1 MRNGK
6 FPGDFRI
13 ILILLVL
20 CCFSCNKDEDYP
32 HYPGRWM
39 TTKGVPA
46 SGGFTIVR
54 YYLELSENGFTESF
68 VDYNQKPDINY
79 PKYVS
84 IKGSVFVA
92 GDIMTFT
99 PEELSY
105 SRYDENT
112 STHSDPY
119 AVYTKERDNIGSML
133 SGLVLLTSGHH
144 VQYTVTGNKL
154 TLKVDYNRNDDFS
167 DDHPAYSYDRQ

>member
-1 MRNGK
+1 MRSRK
-6 FPGDFRI
+6 FPGVFRI
-13 ILILLVL
+13 ILMVLIL
-20 CCFSCNKDEDYP
+20 CCFSCNKDEDYLP
-32 HYPGRWM
+32 YPGRWM
-39 TTKGVPA
+39 TTKGIPVSNGYTA
-46 SGGFTIVR
+46 VR
-54 YYLELSENGFTESF
+54 YYLELSENRFIESF
-68 VDYNQKPDINY
+68 VDYDQRQEINY

-105 SRYDENT
+105 STYDENT
-112 STHSDPY
+112 STHSEPY

-133 SGLVLLTSGHH
+133 SGFILLTAGHH
-144 VQYTVTGNKL
+144 VQYTVTGDKL